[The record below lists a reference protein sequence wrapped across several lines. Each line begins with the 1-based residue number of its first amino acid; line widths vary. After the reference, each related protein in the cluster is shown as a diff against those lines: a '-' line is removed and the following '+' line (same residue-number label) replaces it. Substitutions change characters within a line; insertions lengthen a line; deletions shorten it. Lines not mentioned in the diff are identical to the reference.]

1 MRKILA
7 AFCAA
12 ALFTSTLPTPAFAD
26 NDHDRDRDRD
36 HKGSP
41 IKHLIVI
48 FDENISYDHYFGTY
62 PNAENNSGETPFH
75 ADKKTPR
82 NNNLIAP
89 LDPNRDFSPLRHADF
104 LNKNPNG
111 PNGSGA
117 AANGLSAANP
127 FRLAPSQAATA
138 DQGHNYKPEQMADD
152 NGLMDLFPVST
163 GTAGP
168 PPSAT
173 NSSNAALTKG
183 LTMGYFD
190 GNTVTALW
198 NYAQHFVLFDNTYT
212 TTFGPSTPGA
222 VNLISGQ
229 TNGFSNYTNVI
240 SNGALLHATHEAFD
254 NQGGF
259 TMIGD
264 ADPLGDVCS
273 NASID
278 NVLMAGKNIGDLLNE
293 KKISW
298 GWFEGGFDLSIVNSN
313 GTTGCARSTVNAIPG
328 YGNVPT
334 ADYIP
339 HHQPFQYYASTQNPT
354 HARPSSLWA
363 VGKTYEQDG
372 VTKDPANHQY
382 DTAAFFAAL
391 TNGNLA
397 AVSFLK
403 APAFQD
409 AHPAYSDPVDEQS
422 FLVETINAVMQSP
435 FWDSTAIIIT
445 YDDSD
450 GWYDHQMPPIVN
462 PSFNTTSDAL
472 NAAGVCVL
480 GVQQGR
486 RPTATPLNGPL
497 GKPVYGRCGYGTR
510 IPMLVISPLVDS
522 NIIDHTLTDQ
532 SSVLR
537 LIEDNWLDGKRI
549 QKGGSFDTIAGDL
562 THLFKSHAPES
573 PEPASHRK
581 LILDPNTG
589 EVVGHH

>member
-1 MRKILA
+1 MRKPLA
-7 AFCAA
+7 AICAA
-12 ALFTSTLPTPAFAD
+12 ALFASTLPTPASSQQ
-26 NDHDRDRDRD
+26 D
-36 HKGSP
+36 HKNSSVE
-41 IKHLIVI
+41 HLIVI
-48 FDENISYDHYFGTY
+48 FNENISYDHYFGTY
-62 PNAENNSGETPFH
+62 PDAENNPGETRFF
-75 ADKKTPR
+75 AEKRTPR
-82 NNNLIAP
+82 NNNLVQP
-89 LDPNRDFSPLRHADF
+89 LDPDRDFSPIRR
-104 LNKNPNG
+104 LNLLTKNPNG

-117 AANGLSAANP
+117 TANGLNAANP

-173 NSSNAALTKG
+173 TNSNAALTKG

-198 NYAQHFVLFDNTYT
+198 NYAQHFVLFDNMYT

-264 ADPLGDVCS
+264 SDPLGDVCS

-278 NVLMAGKNIGDLLNE
+278 NVQMAGKNIGDLLNA
-293 KKISW
+293 KGISW

-313 GTTGCARSTVNAIPG
+313 GSTGCARSTVNAIPG
-328 YGNVPT
+328 YGGVAMT
-334 ADYIP
+334 DYVP
-339 HHQPFQYYASTQNPT
+339 HHQPFQYFASTANPT
-354 HARPSSLWA
+354 HARPSSTWA
-363 VGKTYEQDG
+363 IGKTYEANG

-382 DTAAFFAAL
+382 DTADFFTAL
-391 TNGNLA
+391 ANGNLP

-403 APAFQD
+403 APAIQD
-409 AHPAYSDPVDEQS
+409 GHPANSDPIDEQT
-422 FLVETINAVMQSP
+422 FLVETINAVMESR
-435 FWDSTAIIIT
+435 FWESTAIIVT

-462 PSFNTTSDAL
+462 SSFNSTVDVL
-472 NAAGVCVL
+472 NVPGVCVL

-486 RPTATPLNGPL
+486 SATATPLKGAL

-522 NIIDHTLTDQ
+522 NEVDHTLTDQ

-537 LIEDNWLDGKRI
+537 FIEDNWLRGQRI
-549 QKGGSFDTIAGDL
+549 QPGGSFDTIAGDL
-562 THLFKSHAPES
+562 THLFRSHGQGPFEN
-573 PEPASHRK
+573 ASHRK
-581 LILDPNTG
+581 LILDANTG
-589 EVVGHH
+589 EVVSRH